1 MSGAS
6 TIVAG
11 IPIPSRL
18 SHPTGGGWHTCV
30 PGLLCAIAGMVATHS
45 PKRAGP
51 YPRFGSIYYGCLWGV
66 FVTAGA
72 LAAVRWNEDCDL
84 VILGAAAI
92 AGAYFARRVR
102 HKR

>member
-1 MSGAS
+1 M
-6 TIVAG
+6 VVG
-11 IPIPSRL
+11 IHAFL
-18 SHPTGGGWHTCV
+18 
-30 PGLLCAIAGMVATHS
+30 GLICAVAGMVAMRS
-45 PKRAGP
+45 PKRAGRH
-51 YPRFGSIYYGCLWGV
+51 PRFGSIYYGCLWGV